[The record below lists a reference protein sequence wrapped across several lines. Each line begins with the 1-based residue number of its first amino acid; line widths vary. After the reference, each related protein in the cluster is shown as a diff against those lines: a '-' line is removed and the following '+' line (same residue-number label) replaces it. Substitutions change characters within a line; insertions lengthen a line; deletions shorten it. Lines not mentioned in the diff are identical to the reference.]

1 MKQLDKNLH
10 KEELWQILKLHGITE
25 LQFDYIF
32 KFVACKF
39 LKKGDNFSS
48 EGFICKY
55 IAILIEGDLYSPLPY
70 YLSLNL

>member
-39 LKKGDNFSS
+39 LKKGDNFRS